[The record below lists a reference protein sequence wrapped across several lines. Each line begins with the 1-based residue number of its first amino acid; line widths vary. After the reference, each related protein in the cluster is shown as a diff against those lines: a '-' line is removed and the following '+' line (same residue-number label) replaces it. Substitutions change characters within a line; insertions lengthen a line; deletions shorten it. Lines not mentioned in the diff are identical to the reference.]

1 MWLTEISGWMLIPV
15 TMRNTG
21 DLIWEYERKAPVIAE
36 THLTIRGAALEAYR
50 VLRERSQGTID
61 WADKTAID
69 TRKKVENF
77 VGEGR

>member
-1 MWLTEISGWMLIPV
+1 MLIPV

-21 DLIWEYERKAPVIAE
+21 DLLWQYEKKVPVIAD
-36 THLTIRGAALEAYR
+36 THMTIRGAALEAYKQI
-50 VLRERSQGTID
+50 RERTQGTVE
-61 WADKTAID
+61 WADKTAVD